1 MNNGYQKSNGCNAD
15 KEGGKFYNM
24 RTNNKLTDDDRKEI
38 RRAVFFFLITVAVEV
53 AAIIL
58 IFNYW

>member
-1 MNNGYQKSNGCNAD
+1 MKHM
-15 KEGGKFYNM
+15 KHMK
-24 RTNNKLTDDDRKEI
+24 TNNKLTDDDRKEI
-38 RRAVFFFLITVAVEV
+38 RKAVILFLITVAVEV

>member
-1 MNNGYQKSNGCNAD
+1 MKH
-15 KEGGKFYNM
+15 M

-38 RRAVFFFLITVAVEV
+38 RRSVILFLITVAVEV